1 MGGANPDESGS
12 VSGGIID
19 LGGSGGGGTD
29 LNRCGS
35 VVDLGGSGRVGVD
48 LGGSGRVS

>member
-1 MGGANPDESGS
+1 MGGADPDESGS
-12 VSGGIID
+12 VSRGID

-35 VVDLGGSGRVGVD
+35 VVDLGGSG
-48 LGGSGRVS
+48 